1 MQENT
6 VLYGC
11 AKQPYRLVKL
21 LGTGG
26 EGEVF
31 ETDIPGYVVK
41 VYNRSKPNVAARM
54 PELEQ
59 KLLYM
64 VKTIQMNVVSKASG
78 NCLVAWP
85 RDVVYENG
93 QFVGY
98 LMPKVSNAKSILLIN
113 RGGPF
118 AKQVVPDF
126 NWKKALLI
134 AENLAKV
141 IRALHTYNIV
151 VGDMNSNNILVYPNC
166 DVAIIDTDS
175 FDIRTKDNTH
185 YKCKVGTEAFLPPE
199 LQGRDLSRESAS
211 FTIFSDEFALAV
223 HIFQLLA
230 QNYHPFNVKVTDSS
244 QSVPQNKQDYNI
256 GVGNCPFVRNIPGCE
271 IPLGAPDI
279 RRLLPPQLV
288 QDFSATFG
296 YQLNP
301 ASPDFSQQLQN
312 AVVSRTSADTWYQH
326 LHEFNARADTELVAC
341 SRNPEHFYLASVGS
355 CELCAAGDRKQSGT
369 QQIINSSSQ
378 SYSHSS
384 ATGGA
389 SQKTVSTGS
398 GTTGSGT
405 TGSGTTSSGT
415 TGSGTTSFGST
426 GAGGGYTP
434 PKPKSKKG
442 GPIAA
447 LIILAI
453 IIGVAMY
460 YGSSPKWAVSLVIN
474 NSEYNTTTDTSIY
487 NTGDWYTHWTITRG
501 KSGESAA
508 FRIKFVFPDGSVEE
522 DKFSGS
528 KGETGWIS
536 WYYTSGSG
544 PKGMFYV
551 YVYYDGELIAE
562 KSARLQ

>member
-11 AKQPYRLVKL
+11 ANQPYRLVKL

-41 VYNRSKPNVAARM
+41 VYNRSKANVAARM

-64 VKTIQMNVVSKASG
+64 VNTIQMNVVSKASG

-118 AKQVVPDF
+118 AKQVVPDY

-141 IRALHTYNIV
+141 IRALHAHNIV

-175 FDIRTKDNTH
+175 FDIRTPDNTH

-211 FTIFSDEFALAV
+211 FTRYSDEFALAV
-223 HIFQLLA
+223 HIFLLLA
-230 QNYHPFNVKVTDSS
+230 QNFHPFNVKVTDSS

-256 GVGNCPFVRNIPGCE
+256 GVGNCPFVRSIPGCE

-279 RRLLPPQLV
+279 RRMLPPQLV
-288 QDFSATFG
+288 QDFTATFG

-301 ASPDFSQQLQN
+301 SSPDFSQQLQK
-312 AVVSRTSADTWYQH
+312 AVTSRTSADSWYQH
-326 LHEFNARADTELVAC
+326 LHEFNTRSDTELLPC

-355 CELCAAGDRKQSGT
+355 CELCAAGDRMQSGT
-369 QQIINSSSQ
+369 QKIIHNSSQ

-384 ATGGA
+384 PYSAPTGASSRQTGSVVSGPSVSGTSGPVVSGPSGHGQSGPTGG
-389 SQKTVSTGS
+389 T
-398 GTTGSGT
+398 
-405 TGSGTTSSGT
+405 
-415 TGSGTTSFGST
+415 
-426 GAGGGYTP
+426 GGYTP

-442 GPIAA
+442 WLILLVIVLGIIFAA
-447 LIILAI
+447 NF
-453 IIGVAMY
+453 GKN
-460 YGSSPKWAVSLVIN
+460 SKWEVSLVIN
-474 NSEYNTTTDTSIY
+474 SSEYNTTTDTSIY
-487 NTGDWYTHWTITRG
+487 NTGEWYTHWKITGG
-501 KSGESAA
+501 KSGESAT

-522 DKFSGS
+522 DTFSGS
-528 KGETGWIS
+528 KGESGWIS
-536 WYYTSGSG
+536 WYYTAGSG
-544 PKGMFYV
+544 PTGSFYA
-551 YVYYDGELIAE
+551 YVYYDGEMIAS
-562 KSARLQ
+562 KAVRLQ

>member
-11 AKQPYRLVKL
+11 AQQPYRLVKL

-64 VKTIQMNVVSKASG
+64 VNTIQMNVVSKASG

-166 DVAIIDTDS
+166 DVAVIDTDS

-199 LQGRDLSRESAS
+199 LQGRDLSRENAS
-211 FTIFSDEFALAV
+211 FTRYSDEFALAV
-223 HIFQLLA
+223 HIFLLLA

-256 GVGNCPFVRNIPGCE
+256 GVGNCPFVRDIPGCE

-288 QDFSATFG
+288 QDFAATFG

-301 ASPDFSQQLQN
+301 SSPDFSRQLQN
-312 AVVSRTSADTWYQH
+312 AVTSRTSADSWYQH
-326 LHEFNARADTELVAC
+326 LHEFNTRADTELLPC
-341 SRNPEHFYLASVGS
+341 SKNPEHFYLASVGS
-355 CELCAAGDRKQSGT
+355 CELCAAGNRMHSGT

-384 ATGGA
+384 PYSASAGAASRQTGYGSA
-389 SQKTVSTGS
+389 GS
-398 GTTGSGT
+398 GTFGSGT
-405 TGSGTTSSGT
+405 VGTRTAVSAPAGGTGS
-415 TGSGTTSFGST
+415 
-426 GAGGGYTP
+426 YP
-434 PKPKSKKG
+434 PSKPKSKKG
-442 GPIAA
+442 ELIAIVVLL
-447 LIILAI
+447 LIFIAI
-453 IIGVAMY
+453 AVYFGN
-460 YGSSPKWAVSLVIN
+460 SSKWAVSLVIN
-474 NSEYNTTTDTSIY
+474 NSKSNTTTDTAIY
-487 NTGDWYTHWTITRG
+487 NTSDWYTHWTITGG
-501 KSGESAA
+501 KSKESAT

-522 DKFSGS
+522 DEFSGS
-528 KGETGWIS
+528 RGERGWIS
-536 WYYTSGSG
+536 WYYTAGSG
-544 PKGMFYV
+544 PTGSFYV
-551 YVYYDGELIAE
+551 YVYYDGEMIAS
-562 KSARLQ
+562 KAVKLQ

>member
-11 AKQPYRLVKL
+11 AKQPYRLSKL

-41 VYNRSKPNVAARM
+41 VYNRTKPNVAARM

-64 VKTIQMNVVSKASG
+64 VNTIQMNVVSKASG

-166 DVAIIDTDS
+166 EVAIIDTDS
-175 FDIRTKDNTH
+175 FDIRTKDNAH

-211 FTIFSDEFALAV
+211 VTIFSDEFALAV
-223 HIFQLLA
+223 HIFLLLA

-279 RRLLPPQLV
+279 HRLLPPQLV
-288 QDFSATFG
+288 QDFTATFG

-301 ASPDFSQQLQN
+301 SSPDFSQQLQN
-312 AVVSRTSADTWYQH
+312 AVTSRTSADTWYLH
-326 LHEFNARADTELVAC
+326 LHEFNAQADGELLAC
-341 SRNPEHFYLASVGS
+341 SKNPAHFYLASVGS
-355 CELCAAGDRKQSGT
+355 CELCAAAERKQSGT
-369 QQIINSSSQ
+369 QQIISSSQ
-378 SYSHSS
+378 SHSHGST
-384 ATGGA
+384 AGGA
-389 SQKTVSTGS
+389 SRQTVSGA
-398 GTTGSGT
+398 
-405 TGSGTTSSGT
+405 

-426 GAGGGYTP
+426 GGTGGYTP
-434 PKPKSKKG
+434 AKPKSKKG
-442 GPIAA
+442 WLIAIA
-447 LIILAI
+447 VILVI
-453 IIGVAMY
+453 IIGIAVY
-460 YGSSPKWAVSLVIN
+460 YGFSSKWAVSLVIN
-474 NSEYNTTTDTSIY
+474 SSEYNTTVDYSIY
-487 NTGDWYTHWTITRG
+487 NTDPWYVHWKITGG
-501 KSGESAA
+501 KSGQSAT
-508 FRIKFVFPDGSVEE
+508 FYVKFIFPDGSVKE

-528 KGETGWIS
+528 KGQSGWIS
-536 WYYTSGSG
+536 WRYTSGSG
-544 PKGMFYV
+544 PKGMFYA
-551 YVYYDGELIAE
+551 YVYYDGELIAS
-562 KSARLQ
+562 KSAKLQ